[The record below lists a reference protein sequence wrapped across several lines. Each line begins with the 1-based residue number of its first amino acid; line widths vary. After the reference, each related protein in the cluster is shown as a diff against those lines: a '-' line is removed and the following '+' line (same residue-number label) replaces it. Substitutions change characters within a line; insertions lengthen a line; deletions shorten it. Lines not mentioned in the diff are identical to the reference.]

1 MKTTINLHDFRR
13 GFEVRERTNFSYEG
27 LATLFNHFEEMED
40 DCGIQLEYDPIA
52 ICCDYTEYNDW
63 TEFKNDYPDIDDG
76 ELKDSSPFLWVYGG
90 GFIIINF

>member
-1 MKTTINLHDFRR
+1 
-13 GFEVRERTNFSYEG
+13 
-27 LATLFNHFEEMED
+27 MED
-40 DCGIQLEYDPIA
+40 DCGMQLEYDPIA

-76 ELKDSSPFLWVYGG
+76 ELKDSSPFLWVNGG